1 MLQDCQLVTFLRDL
15 VALFAFSWKRGVS
28 FQVNL
33 LECHAIVSPQ
43 WPQVHEKGGGAVIP
57 CDYFIKCSPCM
68 VQFVKDTLQSAV
80 NQMKEKDAMSIQ

>member
-1 MLQDCQLVTFLRDL
+1 MEKGCVI
-15 VALFAFSWKRGVS
+15 SSEPIGMSCPS
-28 FQVNL
+28 F
-33 LECHAIVSPQ
+33 PP

-57 CDYFIKCSPCM
+57 CDYYITCSPCM